1 MTEVTQKAAA
11 MQKLLSIQAELPAV
25 LAAKTKGHHGP
36 YLSLPDLLTAVRPV
50 LTQHGVVLTQTGDVD
65 DGSTHVLTT
74 KLIDA
79 ESGLTI
85 MLSEWPLSDS
95 SGKTADQDKGKSM
108 TYARRYALMGLLGI
122 CGDDEE
128 DADDK
133 GKGKPR
139 VKSKPAPAVQAAQPA
154 PLANK
159 QEIDKFIV
167 EASAYAEQYGKEIV
181 GKILAKHQVI
191 KNTLPNWTAES
202 LKEARLSLEA
212 LRKEAELNQPPNT
225 P

>member
-1 MTEVTQKAAA
+1 MYSPFRSCF
-11 MQKLLSIQAELPAV
+11 LSKPRCPAV
-25 LAAKTKGHHGP
+25 LQAKTKGHHGP

-50 LTQHGVVLTQTGDVD
+50 LTKHGVVLTQTGDVE

-74 KLIDA
+74 KLVDA

-85 MLSEWPLSDS
+85 LRSEWPLSDH

-122 CGDDEE
+122 CGDDDE

-139 VKSKPAPAVQAAQPA
+139 VKSQPAPAVQQSELASKADIDQFIEQAQQAA
-154 PLANK
+154 
-159 QEIDKFIV
+159 E
-167 EASAYAEQYGKEIV
+167 EHGKERV
-181 GKILAKHQVI
+181 GAILAEHRVI
-191 KNTLPNWTAES
+191 KSTLPHW
-202 LKEARLSLEA
+202 RLSDVQA
-212 LRKEAELNQPPNT
+212 ARKKLAALNQPPTKTEPKNVG
-225 P
+225 PA